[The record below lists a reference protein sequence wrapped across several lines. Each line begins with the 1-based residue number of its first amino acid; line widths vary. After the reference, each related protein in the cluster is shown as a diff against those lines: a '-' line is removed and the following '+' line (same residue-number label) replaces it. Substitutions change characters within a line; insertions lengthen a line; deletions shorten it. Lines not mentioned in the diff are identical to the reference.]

1 VAAAASASSI
11 LSGAGVSVAGGS
23 GENFRSKSGW
33 LDFPPLNFMKIGDH
47 VKVFRNGWIVCR
59 LVEITPEMTIKVTV
73 DDANDPWFGKI
84 VECVARIKNESR
96 RSSRN

>member
-1 VAAAASASSI
+1 
-11 LSGAGVSVAGGS
+11 
-23 GENFRSKSGW
+23 
-33 LDFPPLNFMKIGDH
+33 
-47 VKVFRNGWIVCR
+47 
-59 LVEITPEMTIKVTV
+59 VEITPEMTIKVTV